1 MKEIETMEQATT
13 NPLAEDFQRGNLLFE
28 QKKYEEAIA
37 AYEQGAA
44 SGDTACQTRLGKLLL
59 SGKVTLKD
67 EAQAYFWFCK
77 AAQQGDEIAKM
88 WKGHCMVYGLGTPEN
103 LKDGPILLIDA
114 LNYNFPGAGSSQSMA
129 DQSQF
134 DWDED
139 MMQLFWDL
147 GEANETGRGLIKRQH
162 LAGYYYSMV
171 AEGGWPEAIEKMT
184 HYKQSGLFKRW
195 KRIR

>member
-1 MKEIETMEQATT
+1 MEQVTK
-13 NPLAEDFQRGNLLFE
+13 NRFAEDFQRGNVLF
-28 QKKYEEAIA
+28 QQGNYEEAIA
-37 AYEQGAA
+37 TYKQGAA
-44 SGDTACQTRLGKLLL
+44 AGDAACQTRLGKLLL
-59 SGKVTLKD
+59 RGKVVLKD

-77 AAQQGDEIAKM
+77 AAEQGNEIAKM

-103 LKDGPILLIDA
+103 LKDGCVLLIDA

-129 DQSQF
+129 QKSQF

-147 GEANETGRGLIKRQH
+147 GEASETGRGLIKRQH

-171 AEGGWPEAIEKMT
+171 ADGGWPEAIEKMT
-184 HYKQSGLFKRW
+184 HYKESGLFKRW
-195 KRIR
+195 KRIN